1 MSMGSNVDLLAGLLT
16 TSQAAKVLGLHPVT
30 LAQYRV
36 DGIGPTYLKM
46 GRKVRYR
53 YEDLEA
59 YIQIVEPRA

>member
-1 MSMGSNVDLLAGLLT
+1 MSMGSPDSLLADLLT
-16 TSQAAKVLGLHPVT
+16 TKQAATVLGLHPVT

-53 YEDLEA
+53 LEDLEA
-59 YIQIVEPRA
+59 FIQIVTPRA